1 MSLTE
6 VERVYLTQNYLNDLT
21 DSKTMNKLIYEFLKK
36 RTYTNYQL
44 VVDYVK
50 TKIDFCKLN
59 NDVNKLTLYLLS
71 DTGKI
76 VVSYKNGVF
85 STLCDFENGIEFSNI
100 SEKEEYLN
108 GLEQLNTTNKVDIN
122 ILREPL
128 LNVIIAGELSG
139 TIYYMV
145 QRRNPKSGNVF
156 VAYVYDIVVN

>member
-1 MSLTE
+1 
-6 VERVYLTQNYLNDLT
+6 
-21 DSKTMNKLIYEFLKK
+21 MNKLIYEFLKK

-85 STLCDFENGIEFSNI
+85 STLCDFAYAYASANVVSCC
-100 SEKEEYLN
+100 
-108 GLEQLNTTNKVDIN
+108 
-122 ILREPL
+122 LR
-128 LNVIIAGELSG
+128 LSG
-139 TIYYMV
+139 QLITREYTFAENATSTFSSRSNHGAV
-145 QRRNPKSGNVF
+145 L
-156 VAYVYDIVVN
+156 